1 MLQNLEPH
9 QKVRNLSDIITT
21 LLKQSWEWPRV
32 DLSLL
37 NVACLYS
44 INVYT
49 SNYAGVKKKH

>member
-9 QKVRNLSDIITT
+9 QKVRNLSDIITS
-21 LLKQSWEWPRV
+21 LLKQSWKWPRV